1 MVRACSAMDR
11 LRCWIIGAALVLL
24 AGCSA
29 VRLGYGQAPRLA
41 YWWLDGYVDFDAAQ
55 GERARA
61 ALTDWFAWH
70 RATQLPDYADLL
82 ATAQRQILHDAT
94 PAEVCRWA
102 DDLRDRL
109 ETGYE
114 HGVPALA
121 DLVRTL
127 TPQQLQHIES
137 RYRKADGEFRDDYLQ
152 PTRAEQL
159 AASNKRAIARAEMIY
174 GELDAQQRALLA
186 QAIAESPFDPQRWLA
201 ERQARQREI
210 VDTLRTLQ
218 AEHADRAR
226 TEAALRRFEAHAAS
240 SPRATYREYQQRLF
254 DYNCRL
260 IARLHNS
267 TTPAQRRRGAD
278 TLRGWEDD
286 LRALAGQ
293 QAGSVRAAI
302 TGPAAR

>member
-1 MVRACSAMDR
+1 MDR
-11 LRCWIIGAALVLL
+11 LRCWIIGVALVLL

-29 VRLGYGQAPRLA
+29 VRLAYWQAPHLV
-41 YWWLDGYVDFDAAQ
+41 YWWLDGYVDFDAGQ

-61 ALTDWFAWH
+61 ALADWFAWH

-94 PAEVCRWA
+94 PAEVCQWA
-102 DDLRDRL
+102 DDLRDRI
-109 ETGYE
+109 EAGYE

-121 DLVRTL
+121 DLVRSL
-127 TPQQLQHIES
+127 GAQQVQHIEA
-137 RYRKADGEFRDDYLQ
+137 RYRKADSEFRDDYLQ
-152 PTRAEQL
+152 PTRAAQL

-174 GELDAQQRALLA
+174 GELDAAQRELLA

-218 AEHADRAR
+218 TEHADAAR
-226 TEAALRRFEAHAAS
+226 TQAALRLFAAHAAR
-240 SPRATYREYQQRLF
+240 SPRASYRAYQQRLF
-254 DYNCRL
+254 DYNCQL

-267 TTPAQRRRGAD
+267 TTPQQRRYGAD
-278 TLRGWEDD
+278 KLKGWEDD

-293 QAGSVRAAI
+293 QAGTARATV
-302 TGPAAR
+302 TGPVAQ